1 MLNFPKSY
9 ADRVQRL
16 RVPAGFVLVGMFGWL
31 AAPTPESLAFGIPI
45 SVAGLALRGWAAGHL
60 EKNQNLAT
68 SGPYSYVRNPLYLGT
83 LIVAAGVVIAARRW
97 ELALLFGAAFALI
110 YFPVIQL
117 EEQHL
122 RKLFPEFERYTE
134 NVPLLVPKGR
144 RMRTPGR
151 FRWSIYRRNEEYNAA
166 FGYLAGLAWLLW
178 RTFTR

>member
-1 MLNFPKSY
+1 MLTFPKSY

-31 AAPTPESLAFGIPI
+31 ASPTPESLMAGIPV
-45 SVAGLALRGWAAGHL
+45 SVAGLMLRGWAAGHL

-68 SGPYSYVRNPLYLGT
+68 SGPYGYVRNPLYLGT
-83 LIVAAGVVIAARRW
+83 LIVAAGVVIAAHRW
-97 ELALLFGAAFALI
+97 ELAVLFAAAFALI

-122 RKLFPEFERYTE
+122 RKLFPDFERYTAK
-134 NVPLLVPKGR
+134 VPLLLPRGR

-151 FRWSIYRRNEEYNAA
+151 FRWSIYHRNEEYNAA
-166 FGYLAGLAWLLW
+166 LGYLAGLAWLVW
-178 RTFTR
+178 RAFTR